1 MLDFLCIH
9 PFRDGNGRVSR
20 LLTLLCLYQWDYE
33 VGRYISLERIIES
46 TKEDYYRTLA
56 ESSFGWHTST
66 HNLYPWWSYFLGHIK
81 MAYQEL
87 KDRVELHGGDTKSAL
102 IRGMIEES

>member
-1 MLDFLCIH
+1 
-9 PFRDGNGRVSR
+9 
-20 LLTLLCLYQWDYE
+20 
-33 VGRYISLERIIES
+33 
-46 TKEDYYRTLA
+46 
-56 ESSFGWHTST
+56 
-66 HNLYPWWSYFLGHIK
+66 